1 MAVRASPP
9 TDFGS
14 RSTAPIQILTILPK
28 LLLNTSLAVT
38 SKIIPFQASFPSKS
52 FTFHIFCL
60 KQISLRKKHRV
71 VIKSSVEASSFWSP
85 VLSPPNFPRCYCA
98 GWGVSVS
105 VAEHVKWNRV
115 DASHL
120 WYLCYKAYCIML
132 LCALTFFGM
141 LIVLF
146 SLVMAHC
153 VQCCVDKSHLAKSRP
168 APPDW
173 QTFLNSFR
181 FFLQN
186 FQLSIYCRTGWVS
199 IVSWLRQPSSFPHLS
214 SASVENS
221 PKVATHPSSP

>member
-1 MAVRASPP
+1 MWGVLFRSENDKIWLLAWMAARASPP

-52 FTFHIFCL
+52 FSFHIFCL
-60 KQISLRKKHRV
+60 KQISLRKTHRV
-71 VIKSSVEASSFWSP
+71 AIKSSVEASSFWSP
-85 VLSPPNFPRCYCA
+85 VLSSPNFPPCYCA

-120 WYLCYKAYCIML
+120 WYLCYKAYCFML

-141 LIVLF
+141 LVVSF
-146 SLVMAHC
+146 SLVWHIVYSA
-153 VQCCVDKSHLAKSRP
+153 VLTSR
-168 APPDW
+168 
-173 QTFLNSFR
+173 
-181 FFLQN
+181 
-186 FQLSIYCRTGWVS
+186 I
-199 IVSWLRQPSSFPHLS
+199 
-214 SASVENS
+214 
-221 PKVATHPSSP
+221 